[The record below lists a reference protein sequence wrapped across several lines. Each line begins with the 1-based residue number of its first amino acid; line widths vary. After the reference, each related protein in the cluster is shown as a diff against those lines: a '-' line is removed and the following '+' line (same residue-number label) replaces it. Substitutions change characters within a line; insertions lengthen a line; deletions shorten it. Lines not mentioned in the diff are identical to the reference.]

1 MNRNITGI
9 YNINN
14 QVVII
19 RFYKRGF
26 YELSNYSFII
36 PEIPSEETVEQLKN
50 EVFIKED
57 TLDISGDGLE
67 MIHQFFMEDSLNSYA
82 AWVKN
87 ETHLFYISIS
97 LQTKKWGEVVI
108 KKATLKPIYF
118 GEIEVI
124 DKDFIKTKKDVFYL
138 GKKIVGADALSFEK
152 VANTHFYQDI
162 NNVYSYTLTDGLAIK
177 EISHPRY
184 FVPYLFYFA
193 DSEHIYHQSGW
204 SNKIEIIEDRESS
217 SGPLYHNVAEA
228 VLKNTNITIKEYTTE
243 KIEHSDDLR
252 LFKTYAGVFKYF
264 FPDADAKWNKKLS
277 K

>member
-1 MNRNITGI
+1 MNITGI

-14 QVVII
+14 QVVLK

-26 YELSNYSFII
+26 YELSNYSFNI

-50 EVFIKED
+50 EVFLKED
-57 TLDISGDGLE
+57 ILAIDSDGLE
-67 MIHQFFMEDSLNSYA
+67 TVYQFFDDNSLKSYS

-87 ETHLFYISIS
+87 KNHLYYISIS
-97 LQTKKWGEVVI
+97 YKTKSFGEMMV
-108 KKATLKPIYF
+108 KKTSLKPKF
-118 GEIEVI
+118 FDEIEVI

-138 GKKIVGADALSFEK
+138 GKKIVGADALSFKK

-177 EISHPRY
+177 KISHPRY

-204 SNKIEIIEDRESS
+204 SNKIEIIEDRESN

-243 KIEHSDDLR
+243 KIEHGDDLR

-264 FPDADAKWNKKLS
+264 FPEADAKWNTK
-277 K
+277 